1 MGRLPG
7 RADERQEIG
16 GRTSEDILGT
26 LFVPR
31 SPRTGSST
39 PGGGWRECRRRSGRD
54 QHRNDWIVICC
65 VFFVLCLTLGFL
77 SMSGNE
83 SANKLSAGGCFAKWL
98 NKHTSANSGFS
109 DPN

>member
-26 LFVPR
+26 FFVPR
-31 SPRTGSST
+31 SPRAGSST

-77 SMSGNE
+77 SMSGIRV
-83 SANKLSAGGCFAKWL
+83 SKQAVSRGVFC
-98 NKHTSANSGFS
+98 
-109 DPN
+109 